1 MAVLLAIAAGA
12 LGVFPLYHTFTQ
24 DLSEHHQGKIT
35 GAAGVAAWIL
45 PAQAQLLFG
54 LSADRLGTMD
64 PGLVAAGFLPLLALP
79 PLWYLHRIK
88 TRNPTTP

>member
-1 MAVLLAIAAGA
+1 MLGVLLAIAAGS

-35 GAAGVAAWIL
+35 GAAGVAGWIR
-45 PAQAQLLFG
+45 PAQAQMLFG

-64 PGLVAAGFLPLLALP
+64 PGLAVAGLLPLLALP
-79 PLWYLHRIK
+79 PLWYLHRLK
-88 TRNPTTP
+88 TRTAP

>member
-1 MAVLLAIAAGA
+1 
-12 LGVFPLYHTFTQ
+12 
-24 DLSEHHQGKIT
+24 
-35 GAAGVAAWIL
+35 L

-64 PGLVAAGFLPLLALP
+64 PGLVAAGLLPLLALP

-88 TRNPTTP
+88 TRTPITP